1 MGREMREGRVGEGK
15 YADAA
20 IESIQTENCSPAFI
34 TAATSPHPLA
44 NKVRKHVW
52 KLGDRPNNN
61 LCDLKK

>member
-44 NKVRKHVW
+44 NKVQRYV
-52 KLGDRPNNN
+52 
-61 LCDLKK
+61 